1 MEKDK
6 KIIVYSSP
14 DCAYCYTL
22 KGYLEKKGFNYQEIN
37 IYEEESAR
45 KKMEEISGQT
55 SVPVT
60 VIGEEVIV
68 GWNKEKINKL
78 LGI

>member
-1 MEKDK
+1 MEKEK

-22 KGYLEKKGFNYQEIN
+22 KGYLENQGKEYEEIN
-37 IYEEESAR
+37 IYEDEQAR
-45 KKMEEISGQT
+45 KKMEELSGQT

-60 VIGEEVIV
+60 VIGDEVIV
-68 GWNKEKINKL
+68 GWNKEKINNL